1 MNRKIF
7 TLIGLFSASLTVTYL
22 NIPTLATPLVNHQP
36 LKVSLQLRPNI
47 KIRTVY
53 YEIKGLTFE
62 ALRTQ
67 MNTFGPLD
75 AREKRHYD
83 GRTDWFVRWNFRYK
97 KNGNI
102 CKITTAN
109 VDISVIFTMPQW
121 RKPSQVDSNL
131 VNRWN
136 KFITNLKIHEDGHKQ
151 HGIDAGNEV
160 LQTILNMPVYQS
172 FEQLASATNATANRV
187 IKKYNQLDI
196 LYDQETQHGLNQ
208 GNRKH

>member
-47 KIRTVY
+47 TIRTVY

-67 MNTFGPLD
+67 MNTLGPLD

-109 VDISVIFTMPQW
+109 VDTSVIFTLPQW
-121 RKPSQVDSNL
+121 RKPPQVDSNL
-131 VNRWN
+131 VNSWN
-136 KFITNLKIHEDGHKQ
+136 KFITNLQIHEDGHKQ

-160 LQTILNMPVYQS
+160 LPTILNMPVYQS
-172 FEQLASATNATANRV
+172 CEQLASDTNRLIVLLKSIINWIFFM
-187 IKKYNQLDI
+187 IKKLSMV
-196 LYDQETQHGLNQ
+196 
-208 GNRKH
+208 